1 MGLVVLLN
9 GREQNV
15 QTSDTE
21 TQKNLVEKTKEGV
34 SLILFLLHSG

>member
-1 MGLVVLLN
+1 MVSIVLLN
-9 GREQNV
+9 SREQNV

-34 SLILFLLHSG
+34 SLILFLMA

>member
-1 MGLVVLLN
+1 MVLIVLLN
-9 GREQNV
+9 SREQNV

-34 SLILFLLHSG
+34 SLLLFFMA

>member
-1 MGLVVLLN
+1 MVSIVLLN
-9 GREQNV
+9 SREQNV

-34 SLILFLLHSG
+34 SLLLFLMA